1 MTAGPARAAAIARAA
16 SRGPCGGREPGGR
29 PGRALLALFGTQ
41 PAAPSPRGTT
51 PPLAQVLE
59 GPRSPLCFELG
70 VCALGALR
78 GMGRAG
84 TGLGRGPGRATETG
98 SEGAGTQLGRGPA
111 QPGSEDRLRVGDAGR
126 RGAVGALRMNFTLQ
140 DGPEAAGWR
149 AELGPA
155 MGSSGLSS
163 LPVPAGSEVALSFP
177 FVVVGG
183 RQGSLVQ
190 PSFLLR
196 ERAGAAGPPVACAS
210 GARGAPLTSGRR
222 GTGPPGLCR
231 VPARPSA

>member
-29 PGRALLALFGTQ
+29 PGRALLDCSAPSLLRHHPAGPRRRSHRYWRGRAALFVSSS
-41 PAAPSPRGTT
+41 ASAPWARGGGWD
-51 PPLAQVLE
+51 AQ
-59 GPRSPLCFELG
+59 
-70 VCALGALR
+70 
-78 GMGRAG
+78 
-84 TGLGRGPGRATETG
+84 GRGSAGAREGTETG

-140 DGPEAAGWR
+140 DRPEAAGRR
-149 AELGPA
+149 AERGPA

-163 LPVPAGSEVALSFP
+163 LPVPAGSAVPPSFA
-177 FVVVGG
+177 FAVVGG
-183 RQGSLVQ
+183 RQGPLVQ
-190 PSFLLR
+190 PSVLLR

-222 GTGPPGLCR
+222 GAGPPGLCG

>member
-1 MTAGPARAAAIARAA
+1 MTAGPGAVAAIARAA

-29 PGRALLALFGTQ
+29 PGRALLAPFGTQ
-41 PAAPSPRGTT
+41 PATPSPLGTT

-70 VCALGALR
+70 VCALGARR

-84 TGLGRGPGRATETG
+84 TGLSRGPGRGTETG
-98 SEGAGTQLGRGPA
+98 SEGAGQLSLVRGQAPGRGRGPERRCRA
-111 QPGSEDRLRVGDAGR
+111 LRV
-126 RGAVGALRMNFTLQ
+126 NFPLQ

-155 MGSSGLSS
+155 MGSPGLSS
-163 LPVPAGSEVALSFP
+163 LPVPAGSVVRLSFP
-177 FVVVGG
+177 FAVVGG

-196 ERAGAAGPPVACAS
+196 EPAGAAGPPVACAS
-210 GARGAPLTSGRR
+210 GATSGRR
-222 GTGPPGLCR
+222 GAGQPGLCR
-231 VPARPSA
+231 VPPAARSLTVSLVFCLK